1 MNFWFHRISYE
12 ARVSYP
18 LLGKGFLTIGF
29 SGLLTEHENIVVDI
43 KNDKITE
50 SDFNGVFQDVYK
62 KVSRNRWFL
71 WDFAKFA
78 IGDQVV
84 VPSDKTFAVF
94 EVVETAKAVR
104 YLPPNDIANLK
115 DSLSGKNIFLN
126 KEGFISFNDDKGEEV
141 EYDLGFFVK
150 VKPVT
155 DYIDEEN
162 NSTVFA
168 PRSMFLKD
176 PMMRR
181 LKSRSTNGQMN
192 DLQELVKDAVD
203 RVKRNEP
210 LNFRKT
216 IYNQFGNPLKKLL
229 QIELT
234 DKKFESLVQW
244 YMYKLGA
251 DDVEI
256 PSKNSSKKPANG
268 DADIIAF
275 FEKLKLIIYVQ
286 VKHYSG
292 TQANT
297 WAITQIQNY
306 IDFAASNNND
316 YTCAAWVIS
325 SCDRYSDNVKNA
337 AIQQNAINR
346 MSPIRLIDGNEFAEM
361 MLDVGFGGLGDVNVF

>member
-1 MNFWFHRISYE
+1 M
-12 ARVSYP
+12 
-18 LLGKGFLTIGF
+18 
-29 SGLLTEHENIVVDI
+29 
-43 KNDKITE
+43 
-50 SDFNGVFQDVYK
+50 
-62 KVSRNRWFL
+62 
-71 WDFAKFA
+71 
-78 IGDQVV
+78 
-84 VPSDKTFAVF
+84 
-94 EVVETAKAVR
+94 
-104 YLPPNDIANLK
+104 
-115 DSLSGKNIFLN
+115 
-126 KEGFISFNDDKGEEV
+126 
-141 EYDLGFFVK
+141 GFFVK

>member
-126 KEGFISFNDDKGEEV
+126 KEGFISFIDDKGEEV

-306 IDFAASNNND
+306 IDFTASNNND

-361 MLDVGFGGLGDVNVF
+361 MLDVGFGGLGNVNVF

>member
-126 KEGFISFNDDKGEEV
+126 K
-141 EYDLGFFVK
+141 
-150 VKPVT
+150 
-155 DYIDEEN
+155 
-162 NSTVFA
+162 
-168 PRSMFLKD
+168 
-176 PMMRR
+176 
-181 LKSRSTNGQMN
+181 
-192 DLQELVKDAVD
+192 
-203 RVKRNEP
+203 
-210 LNFRKT
+210 
-216 IYNQFGNPLKKLL
+216 
-229 QIELT
+229 
-234 DKKFESLVQW
+234 
-244 YMYKLGA
+244 
-251 DDVEI
+251 
-256 PSKNSSKKPANG
+256 
-268 DADIIAF
+268 
-275 FEKLKLIIYVQ
+275 
-286 VKHYSG
+286 
-292 TQANT
+292 
-297 WAITQIQNY
+297 
-306 IDFAASNNND
+306 
-316 YTCAAWVIS
+316 
-325 SCDRYSDNVKNA
+325 
-337 AIQQNAINR
+337 
-346 MSPIRLIDGNEFAEM
+346 
-361 MLDVGFGGLGDVNVF
+361 